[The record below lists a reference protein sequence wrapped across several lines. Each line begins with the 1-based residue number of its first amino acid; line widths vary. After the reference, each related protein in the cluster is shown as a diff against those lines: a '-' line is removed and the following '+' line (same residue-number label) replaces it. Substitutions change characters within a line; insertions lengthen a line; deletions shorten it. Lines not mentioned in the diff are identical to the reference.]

1 MLCDADGRREG
12 LMTPYIPPLEEPQFA
27 HAGASRTSLSEVIFR
42 IVRWST
48 YAGAILT
55 LILVLHKT
63 PPPPIETS
71 PQAAARGLVSI
82 GGGGVLWSTRIS
94 ERIAPRSEA

>member
-63 PPPPIETS
+63 PPPPIETR
-71 PQAAARGLVSI
+71 PQP
-82 GGGGVLWSTRIS
+82 
-94 ERIAPRSEA
+94 APSRSLKRRNVRSLMASRRHCAWTKPS